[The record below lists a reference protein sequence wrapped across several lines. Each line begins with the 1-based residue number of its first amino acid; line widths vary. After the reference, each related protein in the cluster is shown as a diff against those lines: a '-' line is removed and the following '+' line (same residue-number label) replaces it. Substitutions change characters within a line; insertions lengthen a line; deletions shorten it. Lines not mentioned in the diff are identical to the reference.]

1 MWSIPVYFHGVRLET
16 TDGRHKRNL
25 SRIRTEYFSDLSLEP
40 CSYAKK
46 ASVCNPDLFN
56 PIHITKEE
64 IYFLVIY
71 FGYFC

>member
-1 MWSIPVYFHGVRLET
+1 VY
-16 TDGRHKRNL
+16 
-25 SRIRTEYFSDLSLEP
+25 
-40 CSYAKK
+40 
-46 ASVCNPDLFN
+46 NPDLFN